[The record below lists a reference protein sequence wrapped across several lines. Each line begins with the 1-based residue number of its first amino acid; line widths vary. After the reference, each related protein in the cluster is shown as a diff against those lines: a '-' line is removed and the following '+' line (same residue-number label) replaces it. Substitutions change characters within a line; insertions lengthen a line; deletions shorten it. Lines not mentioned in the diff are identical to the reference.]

1 MRESHRQVDPFSLP
15 PRARVMHAAA
25 SKEALMGTLE
35 GTKVVLLGGTSGIGL
50 ATAKA
55 AAQKGAMVVVASK
68 NRDRVATAVRAIG
81 ANAKGE
87 VANLGGEAETRGL
100 FDRIGPFDH
109 LVYTAG
115 ESLMLGALESLDID
129 QAKRAFDIRV
139 FGALAAVKQAC
150 PNIRKTGSIVLTH
163 GIAGRRPM
171 AGWSVGAS
179 ICGAMEALTRA
190 LAVELSPV
198 RVNAVSP
205 GFVRTPL
212 WNNFEE
218 AAREAMY
225 REAGAK
231 LSRRRWASPSR
242 SRRRICSCSR
252 ASSCPGKR

>member
-1 MRESHRQVDPFSLP
+1 
-15 PRARVMHAAA
+15 
-25 SKEALMGTLE
+25 MGTLE
-35 GTKVVLLGGTSGIGL
+35 GTRVVVLGGTSGIGL

-55 AAQKGAMVVVASK
+55 ATQKGATVVVAS
-68 NRDRVATAVRAIG
+68 RDGDRVAAAVRAIG
-81 ANAKGE
+81 PNAKGE
-87 VANLGGEAETRGL
+87 VANLGTDAEARAL

-115 ESLMLGALESLDID
+115 ESLTLGALETLDID
-129 QAKRAFDIRV
+129 AAKKAFDVRI
-139 FGALAAVKQAC
+139 FGALAAVKHAS
-150 PNIRKTGSIVLTH
+150 PHIRKTGSIVLTH

-179 ICGAMEALTRA
+179 ICGAIEALTRA

-212 WNNFEE
+212 WSHIEE

-225 REAGAK
+225 RDAGAK
-231 LSRRRWASPSR
+231 LLTKKVGEPEQIAEAFLFLLENEFTSGQTV
-242 SRRRICSCSR
+242 IVD
-252 ASSCPGKR
+252 GGGVLT

>member
-1 MRESHRQVDPFSLP
+1 
-15 PRARVMHAAA
+15 
-25 SKEALMGTLE
+25 MGTLE
-35 GTKVVLLGGTSGIGL
+35 ASKVVVLGGTSGIGL

-68 NRDRVATAVRAIG
+68 NPDRVATAVRAIG

-87 VANLGGEAETRGL
+87 VANLDSEAETRAL

-115 ESLMLGALESLDID
+115 ESLILGALEALDVD
-129 QAKRAFDIRV
+129 RAKRAFDLRV
-139 FGALAAVKQAC
+139 FGAIAAVKHAS
-150 PNIRKTGSIVLTH
+150 PNIRKTGSIVLTS

-218 AAREAMY
+218 NAREAMY

-231 LSRRRWASPSR
+231 LLTKKVGEPEQIAQAYLFLLENEFTSGQTV
-242 SRRRICSCSR
+242 IVD
-252 ASSCPGKR
+252 GGGVLT